1 MNSFFRIIKGIYDIL
16 ATYLMV
22 KILYIAAVSV
32 GLHFLVER
40 FIQARGVEDAAL
52 YWSQW
57 SQTLG
62 LSVSTIKLVIFGLL
76 HVAVFFLL
84 KGVLFRALSV
94 GEWLVTQ
101 WGKVR
106 AWVTQRAPKLM
117 HNVGVLF
124 TICVTLVLVP
134 FILQPT
140 LVGLDMRPR
149 AWKIRLVNL
158 IDGDATLEIQNSVV
172 NLYRKP
178 WAQEQVVPPEQRL
191 DEDVIDRSMGTD
203 DDIQTVAPSELA
215 ASPMMDRWDPIIWK
229 AAKGDP
235 NRFAQ
240 IKAFMYVESGGRQF
254 ALSHTGCAGLMQFC
268 SRTAKGGVFKDIFGV
283 GQVMSC
289 GCHHTSCRVPKALQ
303 RSMERG
309 DKAIIKKAQAD
320 FPCNLTDARFNPY
333 KAIHA
338 GAAYVDLLNASVG
351 GNMYLMYV
359 GYNSGPG
366 IAKKVYAALGRNPD
380 ASLDEIEQHLADAM
394 RPHYGTS
401 SEARAR
407 SLLRTHLP
415 KIQRVYTKYQG
426 THPTS

>member
-1 MNSFFRIIKGIYDIL
+1 MRAFGRIIKGIYDIL
-16 ATYLMV
+16 ATYLLV

-32 GLHFLVER
+32 GLHFLVEQ
-40 FIQARGVEDAAL
+40 FIAARGVEDTAL
-52 YWSQW
+52 YWNQW
-57 SQTLG
+57 AQTSG
-62 LSVSTIKLVIFGLL
+62 FSVSTIKLAVFGVL
-76 HVAVFFLL
+76 HVGVFLLL
-84 KGVLFRALSV
+84 KGVLSKALRL
-94 GEWLVTQ
+94 GESLVTQ

-106 AWVTQRAPKLM
+106 DWFITRAPKLM
-117 HNVGVLF
+117 HNLGVLF
-124 TICVTLVLVP
+124 TISVTLVLVP

-140 LVGLDMRPR
+140 LVGLDMRPI

-191 DEDVIDRSMGTD
+191 DDDVIDRSIGRD
-203 DDIQTVAPSELA
+203 GDIKTVAPSENA

-268 SRTAKGGVFKDIFGV
+268 SGTAKSGVFKNIFGV

-289 GCHHTSCRVPKALQ
+289 GCHRTSCRVPKTLQ

-309 DKAIIKKAQAD
+309 DKAAIKQAQAS
-320 FPCNLTDARFNPY
+320 FPCDLTDARFNPY

-338 GAAYVDLLNASVG
+338 GAAYVEKLHNSVG

-366 IAKKVYAALGRNPD
+366 IARKVYAALGKKPN
-380 ASLDEIEQHLADAM
+380 ASLDEIQEHLADAM

-401 SEARAR
+401 SDARAR

-415 KIQRVYTKYQG
+415 KIKRVYTKYQG
-426 THPTS
+426 THPKP